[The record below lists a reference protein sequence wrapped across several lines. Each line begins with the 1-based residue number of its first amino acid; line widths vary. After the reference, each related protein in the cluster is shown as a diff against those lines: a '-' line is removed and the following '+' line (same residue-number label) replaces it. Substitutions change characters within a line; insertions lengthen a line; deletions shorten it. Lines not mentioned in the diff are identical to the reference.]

1 MTGLPETLTVAG
13 REYPIRADFRVAINI
28 LEAFNDPELSDL
40 EKTLVCLECLYETIP
55 DDIDEAL
62 KKAAWFID
70 GGEAVSES
78 KLRLMDWEQD
88 EKMIIASVN
97 RVVGYEVRAADFLH
111 WWTFLGY
118 FYEIGEGR
126 FSMIVGL
133 RAKMARGK
141 ELTKDEREFIRE
153 NRDMVKLKTRL
164 SAEEEREIERLRKV
178 FT

>member
-1 MTGLPETLTVAG
+1 MTGLPKMLTVAG

-40 EKTLVCLECLYETIP
+40 EKTIVCLECLYETLP
-55 DDIDEAL
+55 DDIDEAM

-97 RVVGYEVRAADFLH
+97 RVAGCEIRAAEFLH

-133 RAKMARGK
+133 RAKLAKGK
-141 ELTKDEREFIRE
+141 QLTKDEREFV
-153 NRDMVKLKTRL
+153 RDNQDVVKLKTRL
-164 SAEEEREIERLRKV
+164 SAEEERELERLRKI
-178 FT
+178 FN

>member
-1 MTGLPETLTVAG
+1 MIGLPETLTVVG
-13 REYPIRADFRVAINI
+13 REYPIRADFRDVIII
-28 LEAFNDPELSDL
+28 LTAFNDPDLSEY
-40 EKTLVCLECLYETIP
+40 EKACVCLECLYKSVP
-55 DDIDEAL
+55 DDAEEAL
-62 KKAAWFID
+62 KQAAWFID
-70 GGEAVSES
+70 GGEPVAES

-97 RVVGYEVRAADFLH
+97 RVAGYEVRTADFLH

-141 ELTKDEREFIRE
+141 ELTKEEREFIRE
-153 NRDMVKLKTRL
+153 NRDMVKLKERRTV
-164 SAEEEREIERLRKV
+164 EEEKELERLRGI